1 VVRVARELIA
11 AARDGVPDVLAAVD
25 RGLRSLC
32 DEIDAVTIWELVSD
46 RFSCCFAS
54 GPRYE
59 HWNAATLSAFA
70 ENSPLAHAR
79 AGGVAQFLD
88 GDRPKLQP
96 ADRAALAIPLEDL
109 PFVVY
114 VAFAQRPSK
123 HTTANLLDVCAIA
136 APALAIARDRAEDRT
151 RATYDGLTGLLTP
164 RAFRTLLSTRLREAP
179 RVRIVPRL
187 ALVFV
192 DTDHFKEWNDRYG
205 HAAGDDLL
213 RRLAA
218 MLRRFATG
226 PEDLVARNGGDE
238 FCLVWSDCEKSRAVM
253 RADELRCAIS
263 REFAGETVAI
273 TASIGVAAFP
283 LDAQTPESLLE
294 AADKAMYEAKRAGR
308 NRVSYA

>member
-11 AARDGVPDVLAAVD
+11 AARDGVPNLLAAVD
-25 RGLRSLC
+25 RELRNLC

-46 RFSCCFAS
+46 RFTCRFAS
-54 GPRYE
+54 GSRYE
-59 HWNAATLSAFA
+59 HWNGATLSAFA
-70 ENSPLAHAR
+70 EHSPLACAR
-79 AGGVAQFLD
+79 ACGSAQFVE
-88 GDRPKLQP
+88 GNPGKLQP
-96 ADRAALAIPLEDL
+96 ADFAAMAIPLEDL
-109 PFVVY
+109 PFVAY
-114 VAFAQRPSK
+114 VAFAQPPPK
-123 HTTANLLDVCAIA
+123 HTISALLDVCAIA
-136 APALAIARDRAEDRT
+136 APALAMARDRAEDRT

-164 RAFRTLLSTRLREAP
+164 RAFRTLLGTRLREAP

-187 ALVFV
+187 ALLFV

-213 RRLAA
+213 RRLAT
-218 MLRRFATG
+218 MLRGFATG

-238 FCLVWSDCEKSRAVM
+238 FCLVWSDCEKSRAVV
-253 RADELRCAIS
+253 RAGELRDAIG
-263 REFAGETVAI
+263 REFGGETVAI

-283 LDAQTPESLLE
+283 VDAQTAESLLE